1 MSSYVLKNSDEEKK
15 VLLYEEKT
23 SYSFSPKKGYKRV
36 KKITVLDQEILS
48 KILEEKVT
56 KSYNKLINIIYDLIN
71 SEDTTSGDILVTFTE
86 IDRIKD
92 ILLYKYNKKLKK
104 EFIDKYLKKLYL
116 LEQELKKININTYD
130 NFLKESKGKGR

>member
-1 MSSYVLKNSDEEKK
+1 MSSYVLKNNDEEKK

-56 KSYNKLINIIYDLIN
+56 KSYNKLIKIIIV
-71 SEDTTSGDILVTFTE
+71 S
-86 IDRIKD
+86 
-92 ILLYKYNKKLKK
+92 
-104 EFIDKYLKKLYL
+104 
-116 LEQELKKININTYD
+116 
-130 NFLKESKGKGR
+130 

>member
-1 MSSYVLKNSDEEKK
+1 M
-15 VLLYEEKT
+15 LYEEKT

-56 KSYNKLINIIYDLIN
+56 KSYNKLIKIIYDLIN

>member
-1 MSSYVLKNSDEEKK
+1 MSSYVLKNNDEEKK

-56 KSYNKLINIIYDLIN
+56 KSYNKLIKIIYDLIN

>member
-56 KSYNKLINIIYDLIN
+56 KSYNKLIKIIYDLIN
-71 SEDTTSGDILVTFTE
+71 SEDTTSGDILVTFTK

>member
-36 KKITVLDQEILS
+36 KKITVLDQGILS

-56 KSYNKLINIIYDLIN
+56 KSYNKLIKIIYDLIN

>member
-56 KSYNKLINIIYDLIN
+56 KSYNKLIKIIYDLIN

-130 NFLKESKGKGR
+130 NFLKDS

>member
-56 KSYNKLINIIYDLIN
+56 KSYNKLIKIIYDLIN

-86 IDRIKD
+86 IEQIKD

>member
-1 MSSYVLKNSDEEKK
+1 MCSYVLKNSDEEKK

-56 KSYNKLINIIYDLIN
+56 KSYNKLIKIIYDLIN

>member
-1 MSSYVLKNSDEEKK
+1 MSSYVLKNSDEKKK

-56 KSYNKLINIIYDLIN
+56 KSYNKLIKIIYDLIN

>member
-56 KSYNKLINIIYDLIN
+56 KSYNKLIKIIYDLIN

>member
-1 MSSYVLKNSDEEKK
+1 MNSYVLKNSDEEKK

-56 KSYNKLINIIYDLIN
+56 KSYNKLIKIIYDLIN

>member
-1 MSSYVLKNSDEEKK
+1 M
-15 VLLYEEKT
+15 
-23 SYSFSPKKGYKRV
+23 
-36 KKITVLDQEILS
+36 
-48 KILEEKVT
+48 EEKVT
-56 KSYNKLINIIYDLIN
+56 KSYNKLIKIIYDLIN